1 VPAPGQ
7 PAAGGSRCRT
17 PYVHHTSAHVSEKH
31 VTDPATDDALVEV
44 PVHAG
49 VLRATADL
57 LDLINDFFTGADPV
71 TRTRL
76 GRYLVDRSGHQDTTD
91 STTEAVVMLVELGE
105 AAELLHTL
113 AGNYRPD
120 TD

>member
-1 VPAPGQ
+1 VAR
-7 PAAGGSRCRT
+7 AAG
-17 PYVHHTSAHVSEKH
+17 PAYIHHTPASRQREGI

-44 PVHAG
+44 PVHAA

-57 LDLINDFFTGADPV
+57 LDLLNNFFTGADPV

-76 GRYLVDRSGHQDTTD
+76 GCYLVDRSGDQNTTD
-91 STTEAVVMLVELGE
+91 STIEAAVMLVELSE

-113 AGNYRPD
+113 AGNDRPD
-120 TD
+120 TAADPD